1 MHPRFHATEEV
12 AMNAD
17 RRQFLEGAGRTIAAA
32 ALAALSAR
40 LIFCRRTGTQG
51 MAAGPCPPCPWSD
64 LCPARA
70 SAPPHAPKGETPHA

>member
-1 MHPRFHATEEV
+1 
-12 AMNAD
+12 MNAD

-40 LIFCRRTGTQG
+40 LILCRRTGVEG

-64 LCPARA
+64 LCPAR
-70 SAPPHAPKGETPHA
+70 STDPTRAPEGETPHA